1 MAYIPTIDEPTIE
14 QIREVIYSG
23 DATYDC
29 RLYMNGEKIP
39 VEQIASIKISSPII
53 DTSSQSGM
61 IFHIGT
67 FISQQITIK
76 FKNLDGL
83 DLTSNPEIYLEI
95 GVYVNGEYVYI
106 PIGYFLI
113 DELGE
118 NYQKTCEITCLDYAV
133 KFKSNLDISQFFNEE
148 EYILASDL
156 FEAICR
162 YYGVEHGTYP
172 AVNNDKKI
180 YFHDSS
186 LSGKTNIA
194 FLAELFAGNA
204 KIGRDGKCYIIPLR
218 NDDEEPVEIDALK
231 SKSIEIG
238 DSYEISRV
246 CFDDGKLKLQAGG
259 NVISVEQ
266 LPTEEIST
274 DSYYYLT
281 TTLKYYSY
289 VNGEWVEAT
298 DFKNTL
304 YIRQENLFIT
314 QQEEVDNIY
323 NAVVGF
329 KVNNVSC
336 ENRGDITLDAW
347 DMIKYTT
354 DEGVYYTL
362 NENEL
367 TFNGVCMSKVN
378 TNIPSGKKN
387 ETTNIIL
394 PSLDATIRRVQT
406 IVNEA
411 ENSIKTITEK
421 TTKLETDVSETA
433 KAVNNNYQDIIDKLG
448 DYATEAEIIFIKES
462 VTTAQ
467 NESSLAI
474 EIAKKV
480 QTDGVD
486 RITTST
492 GYTFDEDGLTIQK
505 TGSKVKS
512 TLDET
517 GLEILDATG
526 STDSSL
532 LFAGYD
538 ELLGETIVRTKNL
551 IVEKY
556 LVIGKYSRMED
567 FVKDGVASTG
577 MFWIGG

>member
-1 MAYIPTIDEPTIE
+1 
-14 QIREVIYSG
+14 
-23 DATYDC
+23 
-29 RLYMNGEKIP
+29 MNGEKIP

-83 DLTSNPEIYLEI
+83 DLTSNPDIYLEI
-95 GVYVNGEYVYI
+95 GVYVNGQYVYI

-218 NDDEEPVEIDALK
+218 NDNEEPVKIDALK
-231 SKSIEIG
+231 SKNIEIG

-289 VNGEWVEAT
+289 VNEEWVEAT
-298 DFKNTL
+298 DLKNTL

-314 QQEEVDNIY
+314 QQEEIDNIY

-421 TTKLETDVSETA
+421 TTKLETDISETA

-448 DYATEAEIIFIKES
+448 DYATEAEIISIKES

-538 ELLGETIVRTKNL
+538 ESLGETIVRTKNL

-567 FVKDGVASTG
+567 FVVDGVKATG
-577 MFWIGG
+577 VFWIGG